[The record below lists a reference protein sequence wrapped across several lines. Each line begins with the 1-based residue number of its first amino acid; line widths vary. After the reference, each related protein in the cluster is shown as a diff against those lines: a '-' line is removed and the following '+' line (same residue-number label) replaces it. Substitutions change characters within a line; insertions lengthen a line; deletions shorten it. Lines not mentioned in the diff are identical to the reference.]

1 MNPDLL
7 QLDEVLALHARQL
20 ARFGGG
26 SGVRDEG
33 LLASAVAQPQASFG
47 GALMHETLE
56 DMAAA
61 YLFHIVSN
69 HPFIDGNKR
78 VGLLA
83 ALLFLHIN
91 GVVVDH
97 SSSDLYDLTI
107 AVASGQLSKEET
119 TRRLRDIL
127 SRA

>member
-7 QLDEVLALHARQL
+7 QLDEVLALHTRQL

-69 HPFIDGNKR
+69 HPFIDGFMMACALSTP
-78 VGLLA
+78 GLSLRSILGS
-83 ALLFLHIN
+83 ALRQQARRPARRAPVPPHQRRR
-91 GVVVDH
+91 GR
-97 SSSDLYDLTI
+97 SQLT
-107 AVASGQLSKEET
+107 
-119 TRRLRDIL
+119 
-127 SRA
+127 

>member
-7 QLDEVLALHARQL
+7 QLDEVLALHTRQL

-97 SSSDLYDLTI
+97 SSPDLYDLTI
-107 AVASGQLSKEET
+107 AVAAGQLSKEET